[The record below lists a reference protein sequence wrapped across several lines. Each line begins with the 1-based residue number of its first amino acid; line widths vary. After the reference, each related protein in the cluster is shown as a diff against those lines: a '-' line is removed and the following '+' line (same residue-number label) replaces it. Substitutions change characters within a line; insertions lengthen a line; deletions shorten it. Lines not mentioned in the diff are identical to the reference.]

1 MENNTIQ
8 INNFELLGRVLD
20 GKATSK
26 ERKTVLFNMS
36 DAIFVDC
43 FMVALR
49 ATTLFNEKVEAYETV
64 Q

>member
-8 INNFELLGRVLD
+8 INYFELLGRVLD

-26 ERKTVLFNMS
+26 ERKNVLFNMS
-36 DAIFVDC
+36 DAIFEEC

-49 ATTLFNEKVEAYETV
+49 ATTLFNEKVEGYETV

>member
-1 MENNTIQ
+1 MGNNTIQ

-36 DAIFVDC
+36 DTIFEEC

>member
-20 GKATSK
+20 GQATSK

-36 DAIFVDC
+36 NVSFEEC

-49 ATTLFNEKVEAYETV
+49 ATTLFNEKVEDYETV

>member
-1 MENNTIQ
+1 MGNNTIQ

-20 GKATSK
+20 GLATSG

-36 DAIFVDC
+36 DAVFEEC

-49 ATTLFNEKVEAYETV
+49 ATTLFNEKVKAYGKV
-64 Q
+64 

>member
-1 MENNTIQ
+1 MENNTNQ

-36 DAIFVDC
+36 DAVFDEC

-49 ATTLFNEKVEAYETV
+49 ATTLFNKKVEVYEKV

>member
-1 MENNTIQ
+1 MEDNMIQ

-20 GKATSK
+20 GQATLK
-26 ERKTVLFNMS
+26 ERSIVLFNMS
-36 DAIFVDC
+36 DAVFEEC

-49 ATTLFNEKVEAYETV
+49 AKTLFNEKVEVYEKN

>member
-36 DAIFVDC
+36 DAIFVEC

>member
-1 MENNTIQ
+1 MGNNTIQ

>member
-36 DAIFVDC
+36 DAIFEEC

-49 ATTLFNEKVEAYETV
+49 TTTLFNEKVEVYETV

>member
-1 MENNTIQ
+1 MGNNTIQ

-20 GKATSK
+20 SKATSK

-36 DAIFVDC
+36 DAVFEEC

-49 ATTLFNEKVEAYETV
+49 ATTLFNEKIESYETV

>member
-1 MENNTIQ
+1 MENNSIR
-8 INNFELLGRVLD
+8 INDFELLGRVLD
-20 GKATSK
+20 GLATLK
-26 ERKTVLFNMS
+26 ERKTVLYNMS
-36 DAIFVDC
+36 DAVFKDC

>member
-1 MENNTIQ
+1 MQ
-8 INNFELLGRVLD
+8 INNFELRGRVLD
-20 GKATSK
+20 GKAISK

-36 DAIFVDC
+36 DAVFEEC

>member
-1 MENNTIQ
+1 MGNNTIQ
-8 INNFELLGRVLD
+8 IKNFELLGQVLD

-26 ERKTVLFNMS
+26 ERKIVLLNMS
-36 DAIFVDC
+36 DAIFEEC

>member
-1 MENNTIQ
+1 MEDNMIQ

-20 GKATSK
+20 GQATLN
-26 ERKTVLFNMS
+26 ERSIVLFNMS
-36 DAIFVDC
+36 DAVFEEC

-49 ATTLFNEKVEAYETV
+49 AKTLFNEKVEVYEKN

>member
-1 MENNTIQ
+1 MGNNTIQ

-36 DAIFVDC
+36 DAIFEEF

-49 ATTLFNEKVEAYETV
+49 ATTLFNEKVEVYETV

>member
-8 INNFELLGRVLD
+8 ISNFELLGRVLD
-20 GKATSK
+20 GRATSK
-26 ERKTVLFNMS
+26 ERKTVLLNLS
-36 DAIFVDC
+36 DIVFEEC

-49 ATTLFNEKVEAYETV
+49 ATTLFNEKVDAYETV

>member
-36 DAIFVDC
+36 DAIFEEY

>member
-20 GKATSK
+20 GQATSK
-26 ERKTVLFNMS
+26 ERKIVLFNMS
-36 DAIFVDC
+36 DAVFEEC

-49 ATTLFNEKVEAYETV
+49 ATTLFNEKVEVYETV
-64 Q
+64 K

>member
-1 MENNTIQ
+1 MEDNMIQ

-20 GKATSK
+20 GQATLK
-26 ERKTVLFNMS
+26 ERSIVLFNMS
-36 DAIFVDC
+36 DAVFEEC

-49 ATTLFNEKVEAYETV
+49 AKTLFNENVEVYEKN

>member
-8 INNFELLGRVLD
+8 ISNYELLGRVLD
-20 GKATSK
+20 GKVNSK

-36 DAIFVDC
+36 DAVFEEC

-49 ATTLFNEKVEAYETV
+49 ATILFNEKVEAYETV

>member
-8 INNFELLGRVLD
+8 LNNFELLGRVLD

-26 ERKTVLFNMS
+26 ERKTVLLNMS
-36 DAIFVDC
+36 DAVFEEC

-49 ATTLFNEKVEAYETV
+49 ATMLFNEKNEAYETV

>member
-8 INNFELLGRVLD
+8 INNFELLAQVLD

-36 DAIFVDC
+36 DAIFEEC

>member
-1 MENNTIQ
+1 MGNNTIQ

-36 DAIFVDC
+36 DAIFEEC

-49 ATTLFNEKVEAYETV
+49 ATTLFNEKVEDYETV

>member
-1 MENNTIQ
+1 MEDNTIQ

-36 DAIFVDC
+36 DAIFEEY

>member
-8 INNFELLGRVLD
+8 TSDFELLGRVLD

-26 ERKTVLFNMS
+26 ERKIVLFNMS
-36 DAIFVDC
+36 DAVFEEC

-49 ATTLFNEKVEAYETV
+49 ATTLFNEKVEIYEKV